1 MERRRSLSYAITSPG
16 GRAFGDTRGLR
27 PVSEMRQKNGE
38 RRPSGARPDE
48 LVLVLMST
56 TVAAPRPVA
65 VSIPTVKWAWFGIA
79 IAVGLIIAFIPT
91 PHGLTHN
98 AQLVLAILAFAIV
111 LWAAEVMNN
120 GVASILM
127 MALLIAVAKVPPP
140 RALSGFADPAFWT
153 LLAVLYYG
161 YAMQKTGLA
170 ERISYWILSLFP
182 GSYSGILMAFFV
194 IGLVLAMGIP
204 SMTVRT
210 SIMAPIAWALVQTLG
225 LKPRSKGAAL
235 IMITVIEMA
244 VLPGLAFLLG
254 SLNGPVVIKMFG
266 QKNVPLTQGS
276 YFVVM
281 ALPTLILCGLILL
294 FNQWLLKPE
303 TKLSAS
309 RDFVRGKLA
318 ALGSFKRQE
327 LITAVVILVSIFLWA
342 TQSTPNQ
349 QRLHSLPSYVVGMLA
364 LTVFAMSGILDDAG
378 IARGVSW
385 TLLLFLGGIF
395 GLQAVIPDNKIT
407 DWLASMMVP
416 HMQSVVSSPIELL
429 ILLALIMLALRWL
442 DPTAFIALPLV
453 FLPLTEP
460 LAKAGIQPL
469 ILTAPLLLCSAPF
482 WMPYMNFWIAMGD
495 GITAREAWDRGQL
508 FVTATAYAIAAILTT
523 VVSVFYWR
531 MVGVL

>member
-1 MERRRSLSYAITSPG
+1 
-16 GRAFGDTRGLR
+16 
-27 PVSEMRQKNGE
+27 
-38 RRPSGARPDE
+38 
-48 LVLVLMST
+48 MST
-56 TVAAPRPVA
+56 SVVATPPKAA
-65 VSIPTVKWAWFGIA
+65 AQPTVKWAWFAIA
-79 IAVGLIIAFIPT
+79 IVVGLAVGLMPT
-91 PHGLTHN
+91 PQGLTHN
-98 AQLVLAILAFAIV
+98 AQLVLAIVAFAIV

-161 YAMQKTGLA
+161 FAMRKTGLA

-182 GSYSGILMAFFV
+182 GSYSGILGAFFA

-235 IMITVIEMA
+235 IMITVVEMA
-244 VLPGLAFLLG
+244 VVPGLAFELG

-266 QKNVPLTQGS
+266 EKHIPLTQGS

-281 ALPTLILCGLILL
+281 AVPTLILCGLILVL
-294 FNQWLLKPE
+294 NQMVLRPE
-303 TKLSAS
+303 AKLGTS
-309 RDFVRGKLA
+309 REFVRGKLA

-327 LITAVVILVSIFLWA
+327 MITALVVVVSIFLWA

-349 QRLHSLPSYVVGMLA
+349 VRLHPFPSYIVGMVA
-364 LTVFAMSGILDDAG
+364 LTVFALSGILQDSDIATG
-378 IARGVSW
+378 ISW
-385 TLLLFLGGIF
+385 TLMLFLGGIF
-395 GLQAVIPDNKIT
+395 GLQTVIPDAKIT

-416 HMQSVVSSPIELL
+416 QMQALVSTPILLL
-429 ILLALIMLALRWL
+429 ILLALVMLVLRWL
-442 DPTAFIALPLV
+442 DPTAFVALPLV
-453 FLPLTEP
+453 FLPLAEP
-460 LAKAGIQPL
+460 LAKAGIPPM
-469 ILTAPLLLCSAPF
+469 IVTAPLLLCSAPF
-482 WMPYMNFWIAMGD
+482 WLPYMNFWIAMGD
-495 GITAREAWDRGQL
+495 GITARQAWDRGQL
-508 FVTATAYAIAAILTT
+508 ALTATLYAIAAIVAT
-523 VVSVFYWR
+523 VVGYFYWK